1 MNKLLIFVI
10 LFSVGSY
17 GLAQDPNPDLFQ
29 TWHLTYIR
37 GSDMDTPILVAEINP
52 PVYPFM
58 TISEYLTIVGEGACN
73 SFEALFEHLGTNYMS
88 NLDFFSTNNI
98 CDFQSHT
105 MLESIFFYFM
115 SIEWPYEI
123 NTISGGLELRMTTP
137 IDGLAIYQN
146 HPLSKPDLSKN
157 AIKIYPNPSKS
168 VIYISSQENT
178 IDKAIIYSAIGKR
191 VLTKIRNIS
200 EIDISNFPSGIYL
213 LRLETKQG
221 STTHKIIKT
230 SN

>member
-17 GLAQDPNPDLFQ
+17 GLAQDAHPDLFQ

-37 GSDMDTPILVAEINP
+37 GSDFDNGILVAELNP

-58 TISEYLTIVGEGACN
+58 TISENLTIVGEGACN

-88 NLDFFSTNNI
+88 NLEFFSTNNI
-98 CDFQSHT
+98 CDFQT
-105 MLESIFFYFM
+105 YTRLESNFFGFM
-115 SIEWPYEI
+115 SLAWPYEI

-146 HPLSKPDLSKN
+146 YPLSTSDFSRN
-157 AIKIYPNPSKS
+157 AIKIYPNPSHSK
-168 VIYISSQENT
+168 IYISSQENT
-178 IDKAIIYSAIGKR
+178 IDRAVIYSAIGER
-191 VLTKIRNIS
+191 VLTKTRDLG
-200 EIDISNFPSGIYL
+200 EIDISNFPSGIYI